1 MNLDMFRMNVLNPPV
16 LFFFLGVAA
25 GFLRS
30 GLEIPKAFSQFL
42 SLYLLMA
49 IGFKGGA
56 ALASSGLSAEAAAAL
71 SAAVALSVVIPLYVY
86 FILRRKLDGAD
97 AAAIAASYG
106 SVSLVTFI
114 AATEFLRSLGLQ
126 YGGHMVAALALM
138 ESPAII
144 IGVWLARR
152 GRPEE
157 KGHTGDLIRESF
169 LNGPVFLLLGSFV
182 IGWVTGP
189 AGTQAFY
196 PFTDQLFKGML
207 AFFLLDLG
215 MSTAARFG
223 DLKKAGWSLVAAALL
238 IPIVN
243 AVLALAAAR
252 VIGLGAGDAFLLT
265 VLCASAS
272 YIAVPA
278 AMQLAV
284 PRANPGLYTP
294 LPLAVT
300 FPFNVAL
307 GLPLYYSIIQMFWK

>member
-1 MNLDMFRMNVLNPPV
+1 MNFDVFRMNVLNPPV
-16 LFFFLGVAA
+16 LFFFLGMAA

-49 IGFKGGA
+49 IGFKGGT
-56 ALASSGLSAEAAAAL
+56 ALASSGLSGEALAAL
-71 SAAVALSVVIPLYVY
+71 SAAVGLSIVIPLYV
-86 FILRRKLDGAD
+86 FSVLRRKLEGAD

-114 AATEFLRSLGLQ
+114 AATEFLKSLSLP

-157 KGHTGDLIRESF
+157 KGHAGELIRESF
-169 LNGPVFLLLGSFV
+169 LNGPVFLLLGSFL

-189 AGTQAFY
+189 AGTKAFY

-215 MSTAARFG
+215 MTTAARFG
-223 DLKKAGWSLVAAALL
+223 DLKKAGWFLVAAALL

-243 AVLALAAAR
+243 AALALAVAR
-252 VIGLGAGDAFLLT
+252 TLGLSAGDAFLLT

-278 AMQLAV
+278 AMRLAV

-300 FPFNVAL
+300 FPFNVVA
-307 GLPLYYSIIQMFWK
+307 GLPLYYAAVRMLWK

>member
-1 MNLDMFRMNVLNPPV
+1 MNVLNPPV
-16 LFFFLGVAA
+16 LFFFLGMAA
-25 GFLRS
+25 TFLRS
-30 GLEIPKAFSQFL
+30 GLEIPKAISQFL

-49 IGFKGGA
+49 IGFKGGT
-56 ALASSGLSAEAAAAL
+56 ALATSGLSGEAVLAL
-71 SAAVALSVVIPLYVY
+71 SAAVGLSIIIPLYV
-86 FILRRKLDGAD
+86 FAFLKRRLEGAD

-114 AATEFLRSLGLQ
+114 AATEFLRSLGVE

-144 IGVWLARR
+144 IGVWLARI

-157 KGHTGDLIRESF
+157 KGHAGELIRESF
-169 LNGPVFLLLGSFV
+169 LNGPVFLLLGSFA

-189 AGTQAFY
+189 AGTNAFY
-196 PFTDQLFKGML
+196 PFTEHLFKGML

-215 MSTAARFG
+215 MMTAARFG
-223 DLKKAGWSLVAAALL
+223 DLRRAGFFLVAAAIL
-238 IPIVN
+238 IPLVN
-243 AVLALAAAR
+243 AGLALAASR
-252 VIGLGAGDAFLLT
+252 ILGLGAGDAFLLT

-300 FPFNVAL
+300 FPFNVAV
-307 GLPLYYSIIQMFWK
+307 GLPLYYAAVRYLWR

>member
-1 MNLDMFRMNVLNPPV
+1 MSFEVFRMNVLNPPV
-16 LFFFLGVAA
+16 LFFFLGMAA
-25 GFLRS
+25 AFLRS

-56 ALASSGLSAEAAAAL
+56 ALADGGLSGGALAAL
-71 SAAVALSVVIPLYVY
+71 SAAVALAVVIPFYV
-86 FILRRKLDGAD
+86 FAVLKRRLDRAD

-114 AATEFLRSLGLQ
+114 AATEFLKALGLE

-138 ESPAII
+138 ESPAIV

-157 KGHTGDLIRESF
+157 KGHAGELLRESF
-169 LNGPVFLLLGSFV
+169 LNGPVFLLIGSFV

-189 AGTQAFY
+189 AGTKAFY
-196 PFTDQLFKGML
+196 PFTDHLFKGML

-215 MSTAARFG
+215 MTTAERFR
-223 DLKKAGWSLVAAALL
+223 DLQRAGFFLVAAAILVPLL
-238 IPIVN
+238 N
-243 AVLALAAAR
+243 AGLAMGTARLA
-252 VIGLGAGDAFLLT
+252 GLAPGDAFLLT

-278 AMQLAV
+278 AMRLAV

-294 LPLAVT
+294 LPLAIT
-300 FPFNVAL
+300 FPFNVL
-307 GLPLYYSIIQMFWK
+307 VGLPLYYSAVRILWR